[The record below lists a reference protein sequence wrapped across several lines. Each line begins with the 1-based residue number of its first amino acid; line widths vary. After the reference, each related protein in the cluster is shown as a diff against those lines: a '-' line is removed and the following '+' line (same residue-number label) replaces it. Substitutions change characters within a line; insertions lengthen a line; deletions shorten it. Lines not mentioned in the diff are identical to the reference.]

1 MLNTTVTTA
10 PSFEPISLAVSKTH
24 CRVYH
29 TLDNDTFGTGSVGSG
44 LITTARLIIE
54 NEIRGPIP
62 NTGFTTVF
70 DSWPAAREIVLPR
83 CPLISVASVTYVD
96 TASATITLSASTD
109 YIVKSYNGMGRIML
123 RDTAEWPS
131 DLHNGGEGV
140 ITVVYT
146 AGYGASAAV
155 IPEALKHAIL
165 LQIASLYEFRASMS
179 PVQISVNSTIKNLIS
194 QYSNGNY
201 V

>member
-1 MLNTTVTTA
+1 MLNTTISTA
-10 PSFEPISLAVSKTH
+10 PSFEPISLTVCKQH

-29 TLDNDTFGTGSVGSG
+29 ALDNDTFGTGSVGSG
-44 LITTARLIIE
+44 LITTARLMIE

-62 NTGFTTVF
+62 NTGFTTVL

-83 CPLISVASVTYVD
+83 SPLVSVTSVTYVN
-96 TASATITLSASTD
+96 TASVTTTLSASTD
-109 YIVKSYNGMGRIML
+109 YIVKSYNGMGRILL
-123 RDTAEWPS
+123 RDTANWPS

-165 LQIASLYEFRASMS
+165 LQIATLYEFRASMS
-179 PVQISVNSTIKNLIS
+179 PVAITVNATIKNLVS
-194 QYSNGNY
+194 QYNNGNY

>member
-10 PSFEPISLAVSKTH
+10 PTFEPISLAVSKTH

-29 TLDNDTFGTGSVGSG
+29 ALDNDTFGTGNVGSG
-44 LITTARLIIE
+44 LITTARLMIE

-70 DSWPAAREIVLPR
+70 DSLPLEREIVLPR
-83 CPLISVASVTYVD
+83 SPLVSVASVTYVN
-96 TASATITLSASTD
+96 TSSATITLSASTD
-109 YIVKSYNGMGRIML
+109 YIVKSYNGMGRILL
-123 RDTAEWPS
+123 RDTANWPS

-165 LQIASLYEFRASMS
+165 LQIATLFEFRASMS
-179 PVQISVNSTIKNLIS
+179 PVAITLNSTIKNLVS

>member
-1 MLNTTVTTA
+1 MLNTTISTA
-10 PSFEPISLAVSKTH
+10 PSFEPISTSVSKLH

-29 TLDNDTFGTGSVGSG
+29 SLDDATFGTGSVGSG
-44 LITTARLIIE
+44 LITTARLMIE

-83 CPLISVASVTYVD
+83 SPLVSVTSVTYVN
-96 TASATITLSASTD
+96 TASVTTTLSASTD
-109 YIVKSYNGMGRIML
+109 YIVKSYNGMGRILL
-123 RDTAEWPS
+123 RDTANWPS

-146 AGYGASAAV
+146 AGYGASAALV
-155 IPEALKHAIL
+155 PEALKHAIL
-165 LQIASLYEFRASMS
+165 LQIATLYEFRASMS
-179 PVQISVNSTIKNLIS
+179 PVAITVNATIKNLIS
-194 QYSNGNY
+194 QYNNGNY

>member
-10 PSFEPISLAVSKTH
+10 PSFEPISLAVCKTH

-44 LITTARLIIE
+44 LITTAR
-54 NEIRGPIP
+54 
-62 NTGFTTVF
+62 
-70 DSWPAAREIVLPR
+70 
-83 CPLISVASVTYVD
+83 PLISVASVTYVD

-109 YIVKSYNGMGRIML
+109 YIVKSYNGMGRIIL

-131 DLHNGGEGV
+131 DLHSGGEGV

>member
-10 PSFEPISLAVSKTH
+10 PSFEPISTSVSKLH

-29 TLDNDTFGTGSVGSG
+29 SLDDATFGTGSVGSG
-44 LITTARLIIE
+44 LITTARLMIE

-83 CPLISVASVTYVD
+83 SPLISVASVTYVD
-96 TASATITLSASTD
+96 TSSATITLSASTD
-109 YIVKSYNGMGRIML
+109 YIVKSYNGMGRILL
-123 RDTAEWPS
+123 RDTANWPS

-165 LQIASLYEFRASMS
+165 LQIATLYEFRASMS
-179 PVQISVNSTIKNLIS
+179 PVAITVNATIKNLIS
-194 QYSNGNY
+194 QYNNGNY

>member
-10 PSFEPISLAVSKTH
+10 PSFEPISLNICKQH

-29 TLDNDTFGTGSVGSG
+29 ALDNDTFGTGSVGSG
-44 LITTARLIIE
+44 LITTARLMIE

-83 CPLISVASVTYVD
+83 SPLVSVTSVTYVNS
-96 TASATITLSASTD
+96 ASVTTTLSASTD
-109 YIVKSYNGMGRIML
+109 YIVKSYNGMGRILL
-123 RDTAEWPS
+123 RDTANWPS

-146 AGYGASAAV
+146 AGYGASAAL

-165 LQIASLYEFRASMS
+165 LQIATLYEFRASMS
-179 PVQISVNSTIKNLIS
+179 PVAITVNATIKNLIS
-194 QYSNGNY
+194 QYNNGNY

>member
-10 PSFEPISLAVSKTH
+10 PSFEPISLTVCKQH

-29 TLDNDTFGTGSVGSG
+29 ALDNDTFGTGSVGSG
-44 LITTARLIIE
+44 LITTARLMIE

-70 DSWPAAREIVLPR
+70 DSLPTAREIVLPR
-83 CPLISVASVTYVD
+83 SPLVSVTSVTYVN
-96 TASATITLSASTD
+96 TASVTTTLSASTD
-109 YIVKSYNGMGRIML
+109 YIVKSYNGMGRILL
-123 RDTAEWPS
+123 RDTANWPG

-165 LQIASLYEFRASMS
+165 LQIATLYEFRASMS
-179 PVQISVNSTIKNLIS
+179 PVAITLNSTIKNLVS

>member
-1 MLNTTVTTA
+1 MLNTTITTA
-10 PSFEPISLAVSKTH
+10 PSYEPISLTVCKQH

-29 TLDNDTFGTGSVGSG
+29 SLDDATFGTGNVGSG
-44 LITTARLIIE
+44 LITTARLMIE

-70 DSWPAAREIVLPR
+70 DSLPLAREIVLPR
-83 CPLISVASVTYVD
+83 CPLVSVSSVTYVN
-96 TASATITLSASTD
+96 TTSVTITLSASTD
-109 YIVKSYNGMGRIML
+109 YIVKSYNGMGRILL
-123 RDTAEWPS
+123 RDTANWPS
-131 DLHNGGEGV
+131 DLHAGGEGV
-140 ITVVYT
+140 LTVVYT

-165 LQIASLYEFRASMS
+165 LQIATLYEFRASMS
-179 PVQISVNSTIKNLIS
+179 PVAITLNSTIKNLVS